1 MEAKILVDDR
11 EHDLI
16 TTYIRLNLPINV
28 QRLEVGDLSFGQAVV
43 ERKQANDFIGS
54 IVDGRLVTQIHN
66 MQKNYAKSCI
76 VVHGTF
82 DSDSKINENAVLGM
96 LASICARTNVNLVFF
111 KHLNLDKEL
120 QDVAV
125 FSHKFLL
132 KANED
137 KEFASPSI
145 IKPKT
150 SLELRFLAQIEGIS
164 LVLAQRLLAKFGSL
178 KGILQASKEELQE
191 IEGVGRVLSSKI
203 TDLAL
208 KIY

>member
-1 MEAKILVDDR
+1 
-11 EHDLI
+11 
-16 TTYIRLNLPINV
+16 
-28 QRLEVGDLSFGQAVV
+28 
-43 ERKQANDFIGS
+43 
-54 IVDGRLVTQIHN
+54 
-66 MQKNYAKSCI
+66 
-76 VVHGTF
+76 
-82 DSDSKINENAVLGM
+82 
-96 LASICARTNVNLVFF
+96 
-111 KHLNLDKEL
+111 
-120 QDVAV
+120 
-125 FSHKFLL
+125 
-132 KANED
+132 D